1 MKNLLQG
8 SLKILGDYFVTLLIF
23 GILFYPFINLT
34 GDKFSYWLPFYS
46 FAFFLMLFCLIY
58 SDMKRLA
65 AKEKR
70 PQHNLGPH
78 PLKGLAYG
86 IIGFAPVIIL
96 ELLYPFIALN
106 NEALSRLKE
115 LVLKFIMGPL
125 YFLIKLVGSTTAAY
139 IIASLVVPVV
149 SMLSY
154 MAEYYGFEIGK
165 YLRKTP
171 RNDGKK
177 FEKSPWNPSVNS
189 PKARQN
195 STPGDKK

>member
-1 MKNLLQG
+1 
-8 SLKILGDYFVTLLIF
+8 
-23 GILFYPFINLT
+23 
-34 GDKFSYWLPFYS
+34 
-46 FAFFLMLFCLIY
+46 
-58 SDMKRLA
+58 MKRFA
-65 AKEKR
+65 AKEKQ
-70 PQHNLGPH
+70 PQHNLSPH

-106 NEALSRLKE
+106 NEILSRLKE
-115 LVLKFIMGPL
+115 LVPKFIMGPL